1 MTYPHFLHPLLL
13 ITDYILIIR
22 ISMAFIQC
30 LLHAH
35 FCVFS
40 HQNCHHFNPYPPVT
54 YGDGALTEVTH
65 GPCHVPC
72 FTAWHCVALRGTA
85 WHCATGSISRPSA
98 HVCHRTS
105 GPKRYGCATG
115 LQPMWKVSRQLGSAR
130 GRSGMLGGG
139 AMRAT
144 VKLHRR
150 FSHKKGD
157 GHPLI

>member
-72 FTAWHCVALRGTA
+72 FTAWHCVALR
-85 WHCATGSISRPSA
+85 HRIHFSA
-98 HVCHRTS
+98 
-105 GPKRYGCATG
+105 
-115 LQPMWKVSRQLGSAR
+115 LSAR
-130 GRSGMLGGG
+130 LPSHQWPQALWLRYWAAANVEGEP
-139 AMRAT
+139 AAW
-144 VKLHRR
+144 
-150 FSHKKGD
+150 FSQRKEWYVGWWCHACHGQVT
-157 GHPLI
+157 

>member
-1 MTYPHFLHPLLL
+1 
-13 ITDYILIIR
+13 
-22 ISMAFIQC
+22 MAFIQC

-40 HQNCHHFNPYPPVT
+40 HQNCHHFYPYSPVT
-54 YGDGALTEVTH
+54 YPGDGTLTQVPPWSMS
-65 GPCHVPC
+65 GPMFQGNIRQTYDLRWHRTNDRFESRNRTVP
-72 FTAWHCVALRGTA
+72 RGTA

-130 GRSGMLGGG
+130 GRNGMLGGG
-139 AMRAT
+139 AMRAM
-144 VKLHRR
+144 VKLHRL